1 MLERLEISVLN
12 LSEVLIENEIFRVD
26 SEFQLKEYIDS
37 IEKIKEIKNVN
48 FDSHLELL
56 TDGKH
61 GGVTLTDK
69 GVIFLRTTNIQENK
83 IDLSDLRYISV
94 EESEETVRA
103 EFEAGD
109 LLLTTIGTIGLCAK
123 VPENFPRATINQN
136 LVRIVLK
143 DKSKSSLICCF
154 LNSKYGK
161 NQLLRYGAGNVY
173 QMINYPNLRK
183 ILIPQLDLIKDKISN
198 IYNLSELKD
207 NQSKDLYSQA
217 ESLLLQE
224 IGLKT
229 DPLTS
234 NELVTVSNHGAIINT
249 NVKSFKE
256 SFGVT
261 GRLDAEYYQKK
272 YDVLERKFDK
282 FKRIK
287 ISDLVNYPVSSGTTP
302 KAGGDAYTDCEN
314 GIPFVRA
321 VDLQNGEVSVSNFNY
336 IKPEIHNS
344 ILKRTQLKKNDVLLS
359 IAGTVGRSA
368 IFKHEF
374 EANINQAVAILRFDE
389 TEILRLYM
397 VLFFNSKIGQEFVS
411 KYSRQGVQTNL
422 NLEEIGNLKIPIINY
437 KKQQEI
443 AALIEESFSLKQQSE
458 HLLEVA
464 KKAVEIA
471 IEESEEVAMKFIN
484 ENVK

>member
-1 MLERLEISVLN
+1 MELLERLEISVLN
-12 LSEVLIENEIFRVD
+12 LSEVLKENDIFRFD
-26 SEFQLKEYIDS
+26 SEFQLKEYVNS
-37 IEKIKEIKNVN
+37 IEKLKQIKHVS
-48 FDSHLELL
+48 FDNHIELL

-61 GGVTLTDK
+61 GGVTLTED

-94 EESEETVRA
+94 SESEETLRA
-103 EFEAGD
+103 EFKAGD

-123 VPENFPRATINQN
+123 VPDNFPRATINQN

-143 DKSKSSLICCF
+143 DKSESSLICCF

-161 NQLLRYGAGNVY
+161 KQLLRYGAGNVY

-183 ILIPQLDLIKDKISN
+183 ILIPQLDLIKDRIDN

-207 NQSKDLYSQA
+207 NQSKEKYTQA
-217 ESLLLQE
+217 ETLLLQE
-224 IGLKT
+224 IGLDEK
-229 DPLTS
+229 
-234 NELVTVSNHGAIINT
+234 VTGLNPVEVTNT
-249 NVKSFKE
+249 NVKNFKE
-256 SFGVT
+256 SFGAT

-272 YDVLERKFDK
+272 YDVLEGKFDK

-287 ISDLVNYPVSSGTTP
+287 ISDLVNYPISSGTTP
-302 KAGGDAYTDCEN
+302 KAGGDDYTDFEN

-336 IKPEIHNS
+336 IKIEIHNS
-344 ILKRTQLKKNDVLLS
+344 TLKRTQLKKNDVLLS

-368 IFKHEF
+368 IFNHEF
-374 EANINQAVAILRFDE
+374 DANINQAVAILRFDE
-389 TEILRLYM
+389 TEVLRLYM
-397 VLFFNSKIGQEFVS
+397 VIFFNSKIGQEFVS

-422 NLEEIGNLKIPIINY
+422 NLEEIGNLKLPVINY

-443 AALIEESFSLKQQSE
+443 AKLIEESFSLKKQSE
-458 HLLEVA
+458 KLLEVA

-484 ENVK
+484 EKITLQ